1 MPHSFA
7 LLGTSG
13 GGKSNTLNHIL
24 FSIFYNFETV
34 FELNFIDFKG
44 GVEAQ
49 PYQKLEEKYKTGKIF
64 TYADNR
70 LEVYKKLV
78 RLDIIVGTQRIWPA
92 RAFTLGHLTHND
104 LATVRI

>member
-49 PYQKLEEKYKTGKIF
+49 PYQKLEEKI
-64 TYADNR
+64 
-70 LEVYKKLV
+70 
-78 RLDIIVGTQRIWPA
+78 
-92 RAFTLGHLTHND
+92 
-104 LATVRI
+104 